1 MTRKNETRADYFA
14 TRLAEVWTDTDTANT
29 LGRKLGMTRGAVSGH
44 YNRNRALKIKYPL
57 SGDRNPAKPAK
68 KAVRLPFDVAARLNG
83 AKKRQE
89 GTSQQRK
96 PRREPDTETGRF
108 TLLDLPACGC
118 RWPFGDTGSFTF
130 CGDAVEGSGPY
141 CEAHAK
147 RSVRRPYDEAA

>member
-29 LGRKLGMTRGAVSGH
+29 LGRKLGMTRGAVTGH
-44 YNRNRALKIKYPL
+44 YNRNRALKLKYPL
-57 SGDRNPAKPAK
+57 SGARNPAKPAK
-68 KAVRLPFDVAARLNG
+68 KSVRLQVHRANRLSSLEN
-83 AKKRQE
+83 RRE

-96 PRREPDTETGRF
+96 PLRVSDTETGRF
-108 TLLDLPACGC
+108 TLLGLPACGC